1 MKPDGVFTVF
11 FLPNKYSL
19 SENIGN
25 LLGLPAHRR
34 LYGLGDMKREFLRRG
49 FEPVKCGYHQ
59 VVPALSGL
67 ASRNRLINQVSGFA
81 STLNK
86 PLEKIW
92 PINMVS
98 SNLYF
103 VLRKRLFM

>member
-1 MKPDGVFTVF
+1 MLFVQPVVLRALRSRGLHPMND
-11 FLPNKYSL
+11 N
-19 SENIGN
+19 SEVVKNRA
-25 LLGLPAHRR
+25 LR
-34 LYGLGDMKREFLRRG
+34 LVLN
-49 FEPVKCGYHQ
+49 H
-59 VVPALSGL
+59 AL
-67 ASRNRLINQVSGFA
+67 NQVSGFA